1 MYAVGI
7 CAEQDA
13 IAWHHI
19 QRIFLAEVEC
29 SRIIFGNTKAHGATL
44 MLKIIL
50 LQSTPAWFLP
60 HIVRLYTLHALL

>member
-50 LQSTPAWFLP
+50 PQSTPAYSPP
-60 HIVRLYTLHALL
+60 HIVRLFTLHALL

>member
-19 QRIFLAEVEC
+19 QRIFPAEVDC
-29 SRIIFGNTKAHGATL
+29 SRIIFGNTKA
-44 MLKIIL
+44 
-50 LQSTPAWFLP
+50 P
-60 HIVRLYTLHALL
+60 